1 MLSTKKPWLTDSKS
15 LRKKELRQEVGARL
29 AKIPPE
35 EVRRQSDIVVK
46 KVLSSEW
53 FNNANRICVY
63 LHTAGEI
70 ETDRIVEKSL
80 EQGKQLFI
88 PQFIR
93 KDPQMRML
101 RVPTLRDF
109 KELKPTLWGIRQPA
123 VEQHWENYEESGSL
137 DLIIVPGVAFTL
149 TGDRL
154 GHGMGYYD
162 RALVRHQQ
170 RFGTMP
176 IRYGLALR
184 EQIVDVVPLAETDV
198 RLDGVIR
205 AE

>member
-1 MLSTKKPWLTDSKS
+1 MLSTTKPWLTDSKF
-15 LRKKELRQEVGARL
+15 LQKNELRQEIGARL

-35 EVRRQSDIVVK
+35 EVKRQSDIVVE

-53 FNNANRICVY
+53 FNNAKRISVY
-63 LHTAGEI
+63 LHIAGEI

-80 EQGKQLFI
+80 EQDKQLFI
-88 PQFIR
+88 PQLIR
-93 KDPQMRML
+93 KDPRMRML

-109 KELKPTLWGIRQPA
+109 KELKPTLWGIRQPT
-123 VEQHWENYEESGSL
+123 VEQHWESYEESGPL

-149 TGDRL
+149 TGERL

-162 RALVRHQQ
+162 RALAEHQQ

-184 EQIVDVVPLAETDV
+184 EQVVDVVPLVETDV